1 MRRLFARI
9 YLHFLGVVVVV
20 AVAASLVFAWTARG
34 AFVQESAGRMSRHV
48 VSLVGEAFR
57 DQTALARRVQQIHDE
72 LEVDLVVRDVHG
84 RLMASAGAG
93 PPAFTEREL
102 AQVRTGL
109 RMVQPS
115 PEWSVANPVR
125 DPGTGA
131 VIGTIETS
139 ARRRPRWRGLTRPAL
154 ILSLLLVMFAFTAAL
169 LARRISRPVERL
181 TEAAR
186 RLGAGDL
193 AARVPPEERRWW
205 PRARASNADELTE
218 LTQAFNDMA
227 GRIERLVAGQKELM
241 ANVSHELRSPLTR
254 IRVALDLLPRDGAAD
269 ARLKDVEA
277 DLGEL
282 ERLIEDVLTATRLDA
297 TGVPPRLG
305 RIDARAVLVDVAER
319 AAGDPRLAAEAVR
332 VAGGPAIELTA
343 DRALLRR
350 ALWNLV
356 DNAAKYGAPPI
367 TLQAERHGDH
377 VALSVT
383 DKGDGIAPAERERVL
398 APFYR
403 LDKARTPGEGSG
415 GFGLGLTLASRV
427 AQIHHGAIT
436 IGPAETING
445 TEQGCRVTLT
455 LPTGPAGVR

>member
-9 YLHFLGVVVVV
+9 YLHFLAVLLVV
-20 AVAASLVFAWTARG
+20 AVAASLVFAFTARS
-34 AFVQESAGRMSRHV
+34 AFVQESAWRTSRHV
-48 VSLVGEAFR
+48 GRLVSEVFHDR
-57 DQTALARRVQQIHDE
+57 PALARRVKQLHDE
-72 LEVDLVVRDVHG
+72 LEIDLVVRDLEG
-84 RLMASAGAG
+84 RVLAAAGAE
-93 PPAFTEREL
+93 PPAATAEEQDQ
-102 AQVRTGL
+102 ARTG
-109 RMVQPS
+109 RRIVRQS
-115 PEWSVANPVR
+115 PAWSSVGPVR
-125 DPGTGA
+125 EPGTRA
-131 VIGTIETS
+131 VIGTVES
-139 ARRRPRWRGLTRPAL
+139 AARQRPRWAAFTRPAL
-154 ILSLLLVMFAFTAAL
+154 ILSLVLVLVAIASAL

-181 TEAAR
+181 TEAVR

-193 AARVPPEERRWW
+193 SARVPVGERGG
-205 PRARASNADELTE
+205 ADELEE
-218 LTQAFNDMA
+218 LTRAFNDMA
-227 GRIERLVAGQKELM
+227 ERIERLVAGQKELM

-254 IRVALDLLPRDGAAD
+254 IRVALELLPRGGGTD

-305 RIDARAVLVDVAER
+305 RIDVREVLTDVAER

-367 TLQAERHGDH
+367 TLQAERHGHH

-383 DKGDGIAPAERERVL
+383 DQGDGIAPAERERVL

-427 AQIHHGAIT
+427 AQVHHGAIT

-445 TEQGCRVTLT
+445 TERGCRVTLT
-455 LPTGPAGVR
+455 LPTEPAGVR